1 MSHSHSNHNHISYAF
16 KLGILINF
24 AFIAIE
30 SVYGF
35 LSNSVAL
42 LADAGHNLTDV
53 IALLFAWFA
62 IVISKR
68 KPNLRFTYGLR
79 RSTIQVAILN
89 TMLLMVTVVYI
100 MLEAIKHFK
109 TEAGVQGTAIILV
122 AGIGIVVNGFT
133 AWLFMKD
140 RHQDLNIKS
149 AFLHFIADAF
159 VSAGVVFAGIAI
171 ALTKY
176 YWIDPAVSL
185 VVVCFIL
192 YSSYGLLRDSLNLAL
207 DAVPKN
213 IDIEAVQVYLSD
225 LSEVKS
231 IHDLHVWALSTSE
244 TALTVH
250 LVTHEVVGHFFISNI
265 TQYIHDNFHIGH
277 CTIQVEQSDLN
288 PCEAPCN

>member
-1 MSHSHSNHNHISYAF
+1 MSHSHHKHISYAF
-16 KLGILINF
+16 KLGILINI

-30 SVYGF
+30 SAYGF
-35 LSNSVAL
+35 FSNSVAL

-109 TEAGVQGTAIILV
+109 TGAGVQGTAIIFV
-122 AGIGIVVNGFT
+122 AGVGIVVNGFT

-159 VSAGVVFAGIAI
+159 VSVGVVLAGIAI
-171 ALTKY
+171 AFTKY

-185 VVVCFIL
+185 IVVCFIL

-213 IDIEAVQVYLSD
+213 IDIEAVQHYLSD

-250 LVTHEVVGHFFISNI
+250 LVTHEVVDHFFVSNI
-265 TQYIHDNFHIGH
+265 THYIHNNFNIGH
-277 CTIQVEQSDLN
+277 CTIQVEQSDFN